1 MSALVGNIINLR
13 LFAKI
18 LGSMWASTPTDC
30 AFIELCRRSSTH
42 TDYAFIELCRRVQY
56 SLPHLEMSDE
66 YCLKQEPPLEARGGE
81 PLAVVG
87 I

>member
-1 MSALVGNIINLR
+1 MGIDPYELCFYRTLSQDIDPYGC
-13 LFAKI
+13 
-18 LGSMWASTPTDC
+18 D
-30 AFIELCRRSSTH
+30 FIELCRR
-42 TDYAFIELCRRVQY
+42 LQY
-56 SLPHLEMSDE
+56 SLPHLEKSDE